1 MKKIITITLMSL
13 IAIGSTVAAQTWVNG
28 YCKSNGTYVSGHY
41 RTSPD
46 NSPYNNYSYPGNYN
60 PNTGRI
66 TTGNTSTYLRNYY
79 GSSPSYG
86 NSYSSPSNYGSY
98 YIYPWYGSSA
108 IWYK

>member
-28 YCKSNGTYVSGHY
+28 YYKSNGTYVSSHY

-66 TTGNTSTYLRNYY
+66 TDGYTSTYDISPAVVYY
-79 GSSPSYG
+79 YKLPSHYD
-86 NSYSSPSNYGSY
+86 SY
-98 YIYPWYGSSA
+98 YIYPCYNSSS
-108 IWYK
+108 IWY

>member
-28 YCKSNGTYVSGHY
+28 HYRDNGTYVNSYY

-46 NSPYNNYSYPGNYN
+46 NSLYNNYIYSGKGN

-66 TTGNTSTYLRNYY
+66 TDGYSSTYNISPAVVYY
-79 GSSPSYG
+79 YELPSHYD
-86 NSYSSPSNYGSY
+86 SY
-98 YIYPWYGSSA
+98 YIYPCYNSST